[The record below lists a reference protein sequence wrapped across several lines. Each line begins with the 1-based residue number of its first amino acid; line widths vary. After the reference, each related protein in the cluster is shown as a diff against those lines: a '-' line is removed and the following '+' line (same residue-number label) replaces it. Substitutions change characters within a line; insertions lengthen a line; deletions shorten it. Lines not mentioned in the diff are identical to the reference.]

1 MPRKRTRPT
10 ESSTERGPNR
20 PKLDGR
26 LQFLLSLPADR
37 LSELR
42 RTEAQRLREVA
53 ADIRDARQTVESEE
67 SDTGKERARERL
79 QAAERRRFAPL
90 STGWYVPGDR
100 DGLPAPPARSSEPF
114 VSAFILSDA
123 STADLADMGVEVR
136 CRVGDVFTA
145 FVPLSAI
152 PRLEASAAVRYL
164 ELARPLFPAL
174 NTAVPYAQI
183 NALHN
188 AVPPLTGAG
197 VVVGI
202 VDLEVL
208 DFYHA
213 DFRTAGG
220 ATRVLSL
227 WDQNLTAVGAEAAP
241 VVAGVLS
248 PFGVEYDQAA
258 IDAELNHPVGT
269 PAYQR
274 VRHGGAVASHGTAV
288 AGIAA
293 GNGLAQGGTFVGAA
307 PEADIIYVR
316 LREPVGT
323 AIFADS
329 GDVAAAFKYIFS
341 RAGSQPCVVN
351 MSATDDIGPHDGMA
365 AGEQFLDGLLEVPGR
380 AITVA
385 AGNSNLNASH
395 AAGTVPPGGSTT
407 LVLKYTGGA
416 VHDDTAEIWYD
427 GHDEFEVTVTAP
439 TNPPAIVTSIGPN
452 MTGSASLPGGGSVVV
467 SSTQH
472 DARNND
478 NVISITIT
486 RAPTDQIPVGNWT
499 IQLTGTVVIN
509 GAFHAWVDR
518 NNRDQSAWL
527 APHVQDDHC
536 TLGTPAT
543 ARRVIAVGNHDR
555 PGPPPLPPLPPP
567 PPLLDQLS
575 GRGPSRD
582 GRIEPEIAAVG
593 TINAP
598 RSRNMNSAFVG
609 SLYEVKSGTSRSAP
623 LVAGTCALLF
633 QCRGASATWANLK
646 QILEDTAGTTGLA
659 IPHPGFGFGILRVAN
674 ACSGAI
680 PITDAWLRDDLT
692 DTGIEPFTGAVAWLS
707 PDIEILDTSAAPVA
721 NPSFHPTNRFNNI
734 VRVTVRNRGAQP
746 ARNTEVFLY
755 WADPATNIPY
765 PAAWNTS
772 GFYTGAPN
780 FATQGHVV
788 AIPLLQPGASTQVQF
803 AWAPPAPGSNL
814 RQDNHFCLLV
824 RVENES
830 DASEVGAG
838 GWSAITARNNIALRN
853 VLVQPVASGM
863 GFLVVG
869 TADRDSLVI
878 RAEDAEIVLD
888 IPVAALPWRERRLIE
903 RHGPRAPYGLRIPD
917 PVRSVKA
924 VLKGLEAEERADVF
938 GATTLEVFN
947 GIARIR
953 ATPGRKLLLRSL
965 RLVEGAHMPARLQVQ
980 ARTEAGPRFVHA
992 AQYSG
997 GQLVGGVSLQF
1008 GRTKEQLA

>member
-1 MPRKRTRPT
+1 MPRKGTRPT
-10 ESSTERGPNR
+10 TSSTERRPNR

-26 LQFLLSLPADR
+26 LQFLLSLAPER

-42 RTEAQRLREVA
+42 QAEAERLRKVA
-53 ADIRDARQTVESEE
+53 ADIRDARLAVEREESE
-67 SDTGKERARERL
+67 TGKSRARERL
-79 QAAERRRFAPL
+79 QAAESRRFAPL
-90 STGWYVPGDR
+90 STGFHVPGSR
-100 DGLPAPPARSSEPF
+100 DGLPAPPTRLSEPF
-114 VSAFILSDA
+114 VSAFVLSDA
-123 STADLADMGVEVR
+123 SAADLANMGVQVR
-136 CRVGDVFTA
+136 SRVGDVFTA
-145 FVPLSAI
+145 FVPVSAI
-152 PRLEASAAVRYL
+152 PRLEASAAIRYL
-164 ELARPLFPAL
+164 ELARPMFPAL
-174 NTAVPYAQI
+174 NNAVPYSQI
-183 NALHN
+183 DTLHN
-188 AVPPLTGAG
+188 AVPALTGAG

-202 VDLEVL
+202 VDLEIL
-208 DFYHA
+208 DVYHD
-213 DFRTAGG
+213 DFRTAAG
-220 ATRVLSL
+220 ATRVLWL
-227 WDQNLTAVGAEAAP
+227 WDQNLCPQGTEP
-241 VVAGVLS
+241 SPAGFGLS
-248 PFGVEYDQAA
+248 SPCGGVEYDRVA
-258 IDAELNHPVGT
+258 IDAELTGGL

-274 VRHGGAVASHGTAV
+274 VRHGGEVASHGTVV

-293 GNGLAQGGTFVGAA
+293 GNGRAQPGTRVGAA

-316 LREPVGT
+316 LREPDVT

-329 GDVAAAFKYIFS
+329 TDVADAFQYIFS

-351 MSATDDIGPHDGMA
+351 MSATDDLGPHDGMA
-365 AGEQFLDGLLEVPGR
+365 LSEQVLDGLLELPGR

-385 AGNSNLNASH
+385 AGNASFNASH
-395 AAGTVPPGGSTT
+395 AAGTVPPNGVTT
-407 LVLKYTGGA
+407 LVLNYSAGA
-416 VHDDTAEIWYD
+416 VQDDTVEIWYD

-439 TNPPAIVTSIGPN
+439 TTPPTIVTLVAPGMPSII
-452 MTGSASLPGGGSVVV
+452 SALPGGGGGSVFV
-467 SSTQH
+467 SSTKH
-472 DARNND
+472 DPRNND
-478 NVISITIT
+478 NVISIVIT
-486 RAPTDQIPVGNWT
+486 RALNDQIPVGNWT

-509 GAFHAWVDR
+509 GTFHAWVDR
-518 NNRDQSAWL
+518 NNRAQSSWQP
-527 APHVQDDHC
+527 PHVQEDHC

-543 ARRVIAVGNHDR
+543 ARRVIAVGNHNTVS
-555 PGPPPLPPLPPP
+555 PTPALE
-567 PPLLDQLS
+567 QVS

-593 TINAP
+593 SMYAP
-598 RSRNMNSAFVG
+598 RSRDANAIFG
-609 SLYEVKSGTSRSAP
+609 DAYTWGSGTSRSAP
-623 LVAGTCALLF
+623 LVAGACALLF
-633 QCRGASATWANLK
+633 QCRGASVTWANLK

-659 IPHPGFGFGILRVAN
+659 IPHSGFGFGMLRVAN
-674 ACSGAI
+674 ACSGPI
-680 PITDAWLRDDLT
+680 PTTDAWLRDDLT

-707 PDIEILDTSAAPVA
+707 PDIEILDTNGAAVS
-721 NPSFHPTNRFNNI
+721 NPSFHPTNRYNNI

-780 FATQGHVV
+780 FTTQGHVV
-788 AIPLLQPGASTQVQF
+788 AIPLLQPGASTKVEF
-803 AWAPPAPGSNL
+803 GWAPPAPGSNL
-814 RQDNHFCLLV
+814 RNDNHFCLLV

-830 DASEVGAG
+830 DASEVGVG

-869 TADRDSLVI
+869 SADRDSLVI
-878 RAEDAEIVLD
+878 RAEDAEITLD

-903 RHGPRAPYGLRIPD
+903 RHGPRAPYGLRMPD
-917 PVRSVKA
+917 PLRSVKA
-924 VLKGLEAEERADVF
+924 VLKGPEAEERADVF
-938 GATTLEVFN
+938 GATTLEVYN

-953 ATPGRKLLLRSL
+953 ATPERKLLLRSL
-965 RLVEGAHMPARLQVQ
+965 RLVEGARMPARLHVQ

>member
-1 MPRKRTRPT
+1 MPRNRTRPT
-10 ESSTERGPNR
+10 ESSTERRPNR

-26 LQFLLSLPADR
+26 LQFLLSLPAER

-53 ADIRDARQTVESEE
+53 AAIRDARQAVEREE

-90 STGWYVPGDR
+90 STGLHVPGDR
-100 DGLPAPPARSSEPF
+100 DGLPAPPARSPEPF
-114 VSAFILSDA
+114 VSAFVLSDA
-123 STADLADMGVEVR
+123 SAADLADMGVQVR
-136 CRVGDVFTA
+136 SRVGDVFTA

-152 PRLEASAAVRYL
+152 PRLEASAAIRYV
-164 ELARPLFPAL
+164 EMARPMFPAL
-174 NTAVPYAQI
+174 NNAVPYAQI
-183 NALHN
+183 DTLHN

-202 VDLEVL
+202 VDLEIL
-208 DFYHA
+208 DVYHD
-213 DFRTAGG
+213 DFRTAAG
-220 ATRVLSL
+220 ATRVLWL
-227 WDQNLTAVGAEAAP
+227 WDQNLTPQMTPLGMEASPAVPG
-241 VVAGVLS
+241 LS
-248 PFGVEYDQAA
+248 STFGVEYDRVA
-258 IDAELNHPVGT
+258 IDAELAAGL

-274 VRHGGAVASHGTAV
+274 VRHGGESASHGTVV

-293 GNGLAQGGTFVGAA
+293 GNGRAQPGTRVGAA
-307 PEADIIYVR
+307 PEADIVYVR
-316 LREPVGT
+316 LREPDVT

-329 GDVAAAFKYIFS
+329 TDVADAFQYIFS

-365 AGEQFLDGLLEVPGR
+365 LSEQFLDGLLELPGR

-385 AGNSNLNASH
+385 AGNASFNGSH
-395 AAGTVPPGGSTT
+395 AAGTVPPNGVTT
-407 LVLKYTGGA
+407 LVLNYSAGA
-416 VHDDTAEIWYD
+416 VQDDTVEIWYD
-427 GHDEFEVTVTAP
+427 GHDEFAVTVTAP
-439 TNPPAIVTSIGPN
+439 TTPPTIVTLGAPGMPSI
-452 MTGSASLPGGGSVVV
+452 TSALPGGGGGSVFV
-467 SSTQH
+467 SSTKH
-472 DARNND
+472 DPRNND
-478 NVISITIT
+478 NVISIVIT
-486 RAPTDQIPVGNWT
+486 RALNDQIPVGNWT

-509 GAFHAWVDR
+509 GTFHAWVDR
-518 NNRDQSAWL
+518 NNRAQSSWQ
-527 APHVQDDHC
+527 PPYRQEDHC

-543 ARRVIAVGNHDR
+543 ARRVIAVGNHNTA
-555 PGPPPLPPLPPP
+555 GPPPILEPV
-567 PPLLDQLS
+567 S

-593 TINAP
+593 SMWAP
-598 RSRNMNSAFVG
+598 RSRDANAVFG
-609 SLYEVKSGTSRSAP
+609 DPYTLGSGTSRSAP

-659 IPHPGFGFGILRVAN
+659 IPHSGFGFGVLRAAN
-674 ACSGAI
+674 ACAGAI
-680 PITDAWLRDDLT
+680 PTTDAWLRDDVT
-692 DTGIEPFTGAVAWLS
+692 DTGVEPFTGDIAWLS
-707 PDIEILDTSAAPVA
+707 PDIEILDSNSNPVA
-721 NPSFHPTNRFNNI
+721 NPSFHPTNRYNNI

-765 PAAWNTS
+765 PDAWKAS
-772 GFYTGAPN
+772 GIYTGAPN
-780 FATQGHVV
+780 FATQGHVAV
-788 AIPLLQPGASTQVQF
+788 IPLLQPGTSTQVEF
-803 AWAPPAPGSNL
+803 GWAPPAPGSNL

-824 RVENES
+824 RAENES
-830 DASEVGAG
+830 DASEVGMG

-853 VLVQPVASGM
+853 VLVQPVPSFL

-878 RAEDAEIVLD
+878 RAQDAEIALD
-888 IPVAALPWRERRLIE
+888 IPAAALPWRDRRLIE

-917 PVRSVKA
+917 PVRSVKT
-924 VLKGLEAEERADVF
+924 VLKGPEAEERTDVV
-938 GATTLEVFN
+938 GATTLEVYN
-947 GIARIR
+947 GIARIQ
-953 ATPGRKLLLRSL
+953 AMAERKLLIRSL
-965 RLVEGAHMPARLQVQ
+965 RLVEGARMPARLHVQ
-980 ARTEAGPRFVHA
+980 ARTEAGPRFVHV

-1008 GRTKEQLA
+1008 GPSTKERRA